1 MPAPLPDPPPPP
13 NDGKEEWL
21 QNLLKWNSLQG
32 YPERMKCAPKYLL
45 EFPTNLFLFQIAYN
59 RCPESGRSIILYLA
73 AAGCRGRIDSKERL
87 HNVTG
92 LVWLRAALEFKT
104 FPCPPVKLGPMVCV
118 L

>member
-1 MPAPLPDPPPPP
+1 
-13 NDGKEEWL
+13 
-21 QNLLKWNSLQG
+21 
-32 YPERMKCAPKYLL
+32 MKCAPGYLL

-59 RCPESGRSIILYLA
+59 RCPESGQSIILYLA
-73 AAGCRGRIDSKERL
+73 AAGCRGKVDSKERL

-92 LVWLRAALEFKT
+92 LIWLRAALEFKT